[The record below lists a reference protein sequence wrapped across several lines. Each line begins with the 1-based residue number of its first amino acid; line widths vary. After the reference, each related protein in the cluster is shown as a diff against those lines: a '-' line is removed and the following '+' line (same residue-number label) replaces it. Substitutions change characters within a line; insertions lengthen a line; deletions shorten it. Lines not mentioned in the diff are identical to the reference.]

1 MLNYLKKGWHGQL
14 TFGQIF
20 FNQGGLYLL
29 EGGLA
34 YLVFYILILTALFT
48 GGFNFENL
56 WLLPLMLY
64 AVGFYIWLL
73 KAFWG
78 SANQSSNAFN
88 AVMIRIFTILLPI
101 VSIALFV
108 FILLY
113 YFVTAILELLN

>member
-1 MLNYLKKGWHGQL
+1 MFNYLKKGWNGQL

-20 FNQGGLYLL
+20 FSQGGDYLL

-34 YLVFYILILTALFT
+34 YVVFYVLILTALFT
-48 GGFNFENL
+48 GGLTFENF

-78 SANQSSNAFN
+78 SANQSSNAFI
-88 AVMIRIFTILLPI
+88 ATMIRLFTLLLPI

-108 FILLY
+108 LILLY
-113 YFVTAILELLN
+113 YFITALLELLN